1 VRRARPPVR
10 LVGALALA
18 AVLLAGTSAEART
31 SALVVTH
38 HHTYREGV
46 FLVLDALV
54 DNVSPGM
61 VEWAEVA
68 VEFYDFFD
76 ELLRVEHAVLRPP
89 VLSPGQRAAF
99 RVATSW
105 TDDVR
110 KIRLRFTWWAG
121 GQQFQNRP
129 EDEPPL
135 GRWR

>member
-1 VRRARPPVR
+1 VRRAGFPVR
-10 LVGALALA
+10 VVGALALA
-18 AVLLAGTSAEART
+18 AVLLAGVSAEART
-31 SALVVTH
+31 SALHVTH
-38 HHTYREGV
+38 HQTYREGV

-89 VLSPGQRAAF
+89 TLGPGHRAAF
-99 RVATSW
+99 RVATPW
-105 TDDVR
+105 TEDVR
-110 KIRLRFTWWAG
+110 KIRLRFTWWTE

-129 EDEPPL
+129 QDEPPL
-135 GRWR
+135 RWR